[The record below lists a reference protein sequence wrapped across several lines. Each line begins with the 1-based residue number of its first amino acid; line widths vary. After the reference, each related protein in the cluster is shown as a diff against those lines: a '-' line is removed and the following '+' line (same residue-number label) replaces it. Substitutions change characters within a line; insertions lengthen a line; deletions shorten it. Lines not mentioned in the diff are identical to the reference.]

1 MPHKNTKSN
10 VQKITA
16 SVASVIVSTGIVMNS
31 SNRRVKA
38 TGKREDEI
46 VEVENLKR
54 ADTET
59 TKTAAVQTPKI
70 NQTKKMSHRT
80 QKVTQMIHYVDED
93 ERPVYDDYT
102 ASLIFE
108 QTGIL
113 DNVTGKQTWNSNWLP
128 KTTATFSAVEH
139 PVVRNHHLVNP
150 EINEVSAYDVE
161 VTDDTFKNPIHKV
174 HKVVYAHDIEPIKRT
189 QVVTQTIHYRYE
201 DGAVAH
207 DDHVVSLIFTQSGK
221 RDLTN
226 GKEIWDSKWSLT
238 QTFEALPSPVIIRY
252 TADKPMVGPDEVT
265 VDSKNFLDKQNREET
280 VIYSA
285 NTITQNKKDGIS
297 EEKNVNNSVAVA
309 PLKSAVMIGG
319 VISILKFKRL
329 MASIKNKKDH
339 K

>member
-1 MPHKNTKSN
+1 M
-10 VQKITA
+10 
-16 SVASVIVSTGIVMNS
+16 
-31 SNRRVKA
+31 
-38 TGKREDEI
+38 
-46 VEVENLKR
+46 
-54 ADTET
+54 
-59 TKTAAVQTPKI
+59 
-70 NQTKKMSHRT
+70 
-80 QKVTQMIHYVDED
+80 
-93 ERPVYDDYT
+93 
-102 ASLIFE
+102 
-108 QTGIL
+108 
-113 DNVTGKQTWNSNWLP
+113 
-128 KTTATFSAVEH
+128 
-139 PVVRNHHLVNP
+139 
-150 EINEVSAYDVE
+150 
-161 VTDDTFKNPIHKV
+161 
-174 HKVVYAHDIEPIKRT
+174 
-189 QVVTQTIHYRYE
+189 
-201 DGAVAH
+201 
-207 DDHVVSLIFTQSGK
+207 SLIFTQSGK

>member
-1 MPHKNTKSN
+1 MLHKNTKSN

-46 VEVENLKR
+46 VEVESLKR

-59 TKTAAVQTPKI
+59 TKAAAVQTPKI

-161 VTDDTFKNPIHKV
+161 VTDDTFKNPLLKV
-174 HKVVYAHDIEPIKRT
+174 HKVVY
-189 QVVTQTIHYRYE
+189 
-201 DGAVAH
+201 AH

-238 QTFEALPSPVIIRY
+238 QTFEALPSPVIIGY

-329 MASIKNKKDH
+329 MVIIKNKKDH

>member
-38 TGKREDEI
+38 TGKQEDEI
-46 VEVENLKR
+46 VEVESLKR

-59 TKTAAVQTPKI
+59 TKAAAVQTPKI

-113 DNVTGKQTWNSNWLP
+113 DNVTGKRTWNSNWLP

-150 EINEVSAYDVE
+150 EINEVSAYNVE
-161 VTDDTFKNPIHKV
+161 VTDDTFKNPLLKV
-174 HKVVYAHDIEPIKRT
+174 HKVVY
-189 QVVTQTIHYRYE
+189 
-201 DGAVAH
+201 AH

-238 QTFEALPSPVIIRY
+238 QTFEALPSPVIIGY